1 MQVRRR
7 PTANPETAQTD
18 TMLRLLFAR
27 LFDRERELVRA
38 RKLGAVSRVRSL
50 HPFDVVLALVA
61 SASRDEHRSVAT
73 ARRRH
78 HRLTGFVPQEHCF
91 FERLR
96 PGPGLEEV
104 TWEVFVDVLPRANRV
119 QRRQIARAFGLRVRD
134 VRAVDGS
141 RVTLPTRA
149 AAEFPSTDEH
159 LGGFKIAAT
168 LSILHDLLPTA
179 HVTDARQHGR
189 KAFSLPD
196 DTRGV
201 LWLADRGYSD
211 HGLFAQTADGA
222 GSFVT
227 RLESSSEPKVTKIQS
242 GLAKRH
248 LRVPLARSLPVFGVV
263 DAYADGDFNVARSQ
277 RTFRGVGNPVTKNKQ
292 GEPDWTWLATHL
304 PGRVAAETIGA
315 MCRLRWCVENL
326 FRSPRSV
333 GRLDELSS
341 DKRVVVRL
349 FIAAT
354 LVGLV
359 PGQAI
364 CARMRAARPHWEPSL
379 HRVFALLLANIE
391 VLAHAVLA
399 RTLSIVLP
407 TFIAALWR
415 EGINPNPGRPY
426 ALRRHLATVGA

>member
-1 MQVRRR
+1 M
-7 PTANPETAQTD
+7 D
-18 TMLRLLFAR
+18 TTLRLLFAR
-27 LFDRERELVRA
+27 LFDRERVLVRA
-38 RKLGAVSRVRSL
+38 RKLGAVARVRSL

-73 ARRRH
+73 ARRMY
-78 HRLTGFVPQEHCF
+78 HRLTGFMPQESSF
-91 FERLR
+91 YERLR
-96 PGPGLEEV
+96 PGLDEV
-104 TWEVFVDVLPRANRV
+104 TWEMFVDVLARANRV
-119 QRRQIARAFGLRVRD
+119 QRRQIARALGLRVRD

-141 RVTLPTRA
+141 RVTLPARA
-149 AAEFPSTDEH
+149 AADFPSTDEH
-159 LGGFKIAAT
+159 LGGFKITAT
-168 LSILHDLLPTA
+168 LSILHDLLLTA
-179 HVTDARQHGR
+179 HVTDARQHDR

-211 HGLFAQTADGA
+211 HGLFAQIADGA
-222 GSFVT
+222 GSFVI
-227 RLESSSEPKVTKIQS
+227 RLKSSSEPKVTKIRS

-248 LRVPLARSLPVFGVV
+248 LRAPLVRSLPVFGVV
-263 DAYADGDFNVARSQ
+263 DVDADFNVARSQ
-277 RTFRGVGNPVTKNKQ
+277 RTFRVVGIPVAKNKQ
-292 GEPDWTWLATHL
+292 GEPDWIWLATNL
-304 PGRVAAETIGA
+304 PGSVAAETVGA
-315 MCRLRWCVENL
+315 MYRLRWCVENL
-326 FRSPRSV
+326 FRSLKSV

-341 DKRVVVRL
+341 GKPVIVRL

-359 PGQAI
+359 LSQAI
-364 CARMRAARPHWEPSL
+364 CATMRAARPRCEPSL
-379 HRVFALLLANIE
+379 HRVFALPLANIE